1 MTASTHMSGCS
12 LTPWPVMICCSHR
25 RNSLKRRGGSSIRFW
40 PIRPR
45 FGCTSPDRGGRWTDV
60 KIQILPS
67 PAELARAAAENFALL
82 ANNAIADHGRF
93 TVALTG
99 GRTPR
104 ETYETIASEA
114 YAARVDWLRV
124 HVFWGDER
132 CVPPGDESSNFLMA
146 RETLLDHVPIP
157 PGNVHRMRGAD
168 EPTAAAAAYESIID
182 EFVGEPFDLSHLGI
196 GADAHVA
203 SLFPGSSALHE
214 STRKVCAALGADMW
228 RITMT
233 PIVINSA
240 ANITFMV

>member
-1 MTASTHMSGCS
+1 VGAG
-12 LTPWPVMICCSHR
+12 WI
-25 RNSLKRRGGSSIRFW
+25 
-40 PIRPR
+40 
-45 FGCTSPDRGGRWTDV
+45 DV
-60 KIQILPS
+60 KIQVLAS
-67 PAELARAAAENFALL
+67 PAELARAAAENFVLVASD
-82 ANNAIADHGRF
+82 AIADHGRF

-99 GRTPR
+99 GSTPR
-104 ETYETIASEA
+104 QTYETIGSEA
-114 YAARVDWLRV
+114 YAARVDWPRV

-132 CVPPGDESSNFLMA
+132 CVPPGDEASNFLMA

-157 PGNVHRMRGAD
+157 PGNVHRMRGED

-182 EFVGEPFDLSHLGI
+182 EFVGERFDLIHLGM

-240 ANITFMV
+240 ANITFMVAGAGKAEAVARVLQGPRDTSSNPAQIVAPDRGKVVWLLDAAAARLLH